1 MPKKTTTAS
10 RPDKR
15 VKRRVMVRPAAAA
28 EPQGDVSGERPAAQV
43 TPSRAAWAPVSRT
56 LSRSSGVIRDEDYRY
71 IYSDLRRIGL
81 LAGSL
86 FAVLV
91 VLTFVLR

>member
-1 MPKKTTTAS
+1 MPKKTVPAG

-15 VKRRVMVRPAAAA
+15 VKKRVMVRPATPSVPQTEAVADRPAVAAA
-28 EPQGDVSGERPAAQV
+28 PAR
-43 TPSRAAWAPVSRT
+43 SAWAPAAR
-56 LSRSSGVIRDEDYRY
+56 LMSRSSGVIKDEDYRY
-71 IYSDLRRIGL
+71 IYGDLRRIGI

-86 FAVLV
+86 FAVLI

>member
-1 MPKKTTTAS
+1 LPKKTAPAS

-15 VKRRVMVRPAAAA
+15 AKKRVMVRPAALS
-28 EPQGDVSGERPAAQV
+28 EPQGEAVVNRPAAAAA
-43 TPSRAAWAPVSRT
+43 PMRSAWAPVARAV
-56 LSRSSGVIRDEDYRY
+56 SRSSGLIKDEDYRY

-86 FAVLV
+86 FAVLI
-91 VLTFVLR
+91 VLTCGVR

>member
-1 MPKKTTTAS
+1 MPKKTTPAS

-15 VKRRVMVRPAAAA
+15 VKRRVMVRPAAAV
-28 EPQGDVSGERPAAQV
+28 EPQGEASIERPAPQAA
-43 TPSRAAWAPVSRT
+43 PARAAWAPVLRTQSRG
-56 LSRSSGVIRDEDYRY
+56 SGQIRDEDYRY

-86 FAVLV
+86 FAVLI